1 MGSSHPCSVISLLGL
16 QAFFI
21 TVPHIFHPCFY
32 RNSLHST
39 GCCQQEYL
47 DYTLPFSSS
56 AALLTYDRWI
66 IHLSEKDMDLR
77 LLWNYLS
84 PYMTRISA
92 APFLLLSYMA
102 DQMLG
107 VCLSVQTGI
116 KRHFKK
122 IQNLKKKYLIRQK
135 QIYVAS
141 LWLCRWV
148 LCYLENL
155 VLRLQAVMETVQSHP
170 WKNPKAKKTH
180 IFY

>member
-1 MGSSHPCSVISLLGL
+1 MWIYFIYLFLWVVMGSSHPCSVISLLDL

-47 DYTLPFSSS
+47 DYTLPFFSS

-77 LLWNYLS
+77 LLWNYLG

-102 DQMLG
+102 DQMVG

-122 IQNLKKKYLIRQK
+122 IQNLKKKSIL
-135 QIYVAS
+135 
-141 LWLCRWV
+141 
-148 LCYLENL
+148 
-155 VLRLQAVMETVQSHP
+155 
-170 WKNPKAKKTH
+170 
-180 IFY
+180 